1 MTEDNTNE
9 VVLII
14 VAHRDDEAVG
24 LGGTIAKHSQRGDKV
39 FGISM
44 TDGVGAR
51 ASYFRKDDQFNEHA
65 FLRYEASLKAADIL
79 GMEWIEGGRFLDNA
93 MDSIPMLSVVKVIEE
108 VKRKIKP
115 TIVYTHSAA
124 DLNVDHRVL
133 SDSVLTAFR
142 PQPGESWSEIRLFE
156 VPSATDFGHED
167 ITAAFLPNLL
177 VSIEDTWDQKLEAL
191 KQYSMEIRE
200 YPHSR
205 SYEAIKTL
213 AQYRGYQVGLEMVEA
228 FQVIRKIER

>member
-1 MTEDNTNE
+1 MEKKSTNE
-9 VVLII
+9 IVLVI

-24 LGGTIAKHSQRGDKV
+24 LGGTIAKHSQQGDTV

-51 ASYFRKDDQFNEHA
+51 ESNIIQDKLLKDAAH
-65 FLRYEASLKAADIL
+65 RHEASLKAAEIL
-79 GMEWIEGGRFLDNA
+79 GMEWIDGAGNFLDNG
-93 MDSIPMLSVVKVIEE
+93 MDSVPLLEVVKVIEE
-108 VKRKIKP
+108 IKDEIQP
-115 TIVYTHSAA
+115 SIIYTHSAA
-124 DLNVDHRVL
+124 DLNVDHRIL
-133 SDSVLTAFR
+133 SEAALTAFR
-142 PQPGESWSEIRLFE
+142 PQPKELWSEIRLFE

-167 ITAAFLPNLL
+167 VTAMFIPNLL
-177 VSIEDTWDQKLEAL
+177 ISIEDTWDAKLEAL
-191 KQYSMEIRE
+191 KQYSTEIRE

-213 AQYRGYQVGLEMVEA
+213 AKYRGYQVGLEMVEA